1 MTRLR
6 LPLARLFLG
15 LAVLSLMLSGV
26 PAEAAGT
33 SFGTPSYDCTSKWV
47 TLPYSTD
54 VGITMRFQ
62 VTPGTPEYSTG
73 TGIESSNVLFPL
85 RLDDGTYPFVVHTDV
100 GDFPVVLTVSCAKA
114 PGAFTALSP
123 SRVLDTRV
131 SSGGGGPIAP
141 RGVLDLKVTGVGAV
155 PDAVSTVM
163 LNVTVVSP
171 KAAGYLTVFPAG
183 GAAPTASNLNF
194 TAGQVVP
201 NLVLAK
207 VGANGRISFLNGSS
221 GATDVVADL
230 AGFFT
235 AGTVVDP
242 GGTVPVTPSR
252 LMDSRVSM
260 GGSGPLAAGESRKV
274 QATGRAEL
282 PATGV
287 LAAIVNVTAV
297 APTNAG
303 FLTLY
308 ASDSAPPATS
318 NVNFTA
324 GQVVPNL
331 AFALVGPDGS
341 FMVMNGSAGRAEVVV
356 DIVGYVMSTG
366 GSIRAA
372 GMYQPWDPSRILDTR
387 QGVPKGTI
395 PGGQAVVQSAN
406 EVAHFTPEYISA
418 AVMNV
423 TAVAGP
429 KGGYLTVFPAD
440 APGIPSASNVNFVPG
455 QVVPNLVVSK
465 TSSAGSIEFF
475 NGSAGPTDVV
485 ADLFG
490 YFLS

>member
-1 MTRLR
+1 MGPVRWRL
-6 LPLARLFLG
+6 A
-15 LAVLSLMLSGV
+15 S
-26 PAEAAGT
+26 
-33 SFGTPSYDCTSKWV
+33 
-47 TLPYSTD
+47 
-54 VGITMRFQ
+54 
-62 VTPGTPEYSTG
+62 PGRCKP
-73 TGIESSNVLFPL
+73 P
-85 RLDDGTYPFVVHTDV
+85 
-100 GDFPVVLTVSCAKA
+100 
-114 PGAFTALSP
+114 
-123 SRVLDTRV
+123 
-131 SSGGGGPIAP
+131 
-141 RGVLDLKVTGVGAV
+141 
-155 PDAVSTVM
+155 
-163 LNVTVVSP
+163 
-171 KAAGYLTVFPAG
+171 
-183 GAAPTASNLNF
+183 
-194 TAGQVVP
+194 
-201 NLVLAK
+201 
-207 VGANGRISFLNGSS
+207 
-221 GATDVVADL
+221 
-230 AGFFT
+230 
-235 AGTVVDP
+235 
-242 GGTVPVTPSR
+242 
-252 LMDSRVSM
+252 
-260 GGSGPLAAGESRKV
+260 
-274 QATGRAEL
+274 GRAEL